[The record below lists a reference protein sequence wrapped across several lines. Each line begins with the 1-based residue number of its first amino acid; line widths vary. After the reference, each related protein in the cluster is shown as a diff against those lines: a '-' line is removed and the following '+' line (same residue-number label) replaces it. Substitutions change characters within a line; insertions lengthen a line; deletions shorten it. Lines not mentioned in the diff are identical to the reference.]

1 MRGILKSPLVLPIAT
16 LITFFIGSLANVYIN
31 QDDWYQSLNKSTL
44 NPPGYVFGIVWPI
57 LYVLMGLVSYFN
69 FNQFKD
75 SKGNSDLINFEDGK
89 WVLSVYITDIKKS
102 EESIYLMKQ
111 LNVALN
117 RDINKLK
124 RVAFFSNKLLE
135 NDIEKLLA
143 EYPRLTLIEDKNGV
157 LLNVLQRN
165 SRTDFNIENPIFL
178 IDPYGR
184 AVMYFDIKTDPK
196 LILKDLKVLI

>member
-1 MRGILKSPLVLPIAT
+1 MFGMGIKEMRSKFFLAIILLTPIVVTISAHLYFQKVLQEGPYDQKT
-16 LITFFIGSLANVYIN
+16 RENGDFF
-31 QDDWYQSLNKSTL
+31 K
-44 NPPGYVFGIVWPI
+44 
-57 LYVLMGLVSYFN
+57 SYFN

-135 NDIEKLLA
+135 NDIEKLLS